1 MKILIISKPNDYITK
16 FKELAYRNDID
27 VVSVCQ
33 SVDDLTKNANLIQ
46 NSKVDKVVCYDGPD
60 VEISF
65 GDVYRTLGKMMLDN
79 DIVLIADT
87 PDALSLAVYFRIFHV
102 SPSKI
107 SPDTLLIYLKSLS
120 KNIQSVF
127 NDSNNN
133 EVSEEGNE
141 GYLEEYNR
149 KAQRGR
155 DRDFKQSSKER
166 RKGMRSLNTPERN
179 TSSRYE
185 EQNRMGSVHTEL
197 KPIMVCTASSKGGV
211 GKTTTAI
218 ELASTLAAR
227 AKSITPEGRAKIRHP
242 WEFRVC
248 LVDFNPSFDTMSEI
262 IKCTHDM
269 PRSELPS
276 LNDWFEE
283 YEGRFVNVLPTEA
296 QREYDE
302 CQESGQPFPFVDYID
317 DYASSV
323 IFEEA
328 VFEDLSVRDQETG
341 LFVIPAIHD
350 ALDVASINPDLI
362 GPILKLLNTYF
373 DVVVVD
379 TGNNISNFTI
389 NTIDTVDKSLII
401 CEKSNGAAA
410 TVDKF
415 LKTLDEIEVNSS
427 RCSLILSNAHS
438 QGDDKLSV
446 EYEHRFGMGIVA
458 DIPYDKN
465 VIKSHE
471 NHEFYAVNNPKTE
484 YAKTIVKLAHWIY
497 PLWIK
502 LPTEETAKKRKKLF
516 GIF

>member
-1 MKILIISKPNDYITK
+1 MKILIVSKPNDYITK
-16 FKELAYRNDID
+16 FKDLAYRNDID

-33 SVDDLTKNANLIQ
+33 SVDDLTKSVNLIQ
-46 NSKVDKVVCYDGPD
+46 NSKVDKVICYDGPD
-60 VEISF
+60 TAISF
-65 GDVYRTLGKMMLDN
+65 GDVYRTLGKMSLEN
-79 DIVLIADT
+79 DIVLITDT
-87 PDALSLAVYFRIFHV
+87 PDTLSLAVYFRIFHI
-102 SPSKI
+102 SPSNI
-107 SPDTLLIYLKSLS
+107 SPDTLLMYLEILS
-120 KNIQSVF
+120 KKDNPLYREQNQHSPDERYE
-127 NDSNNN
+127 NDRPD
-133 EVSEEGNE
+133 
-141 GYLEEYNR
+141 EYDR
-149 KAQRGR
+149 KSQRGR
-155 DRDFKQSSKER
+155 DRSFKQSSRER
-166 RKGMRSLNTPERN
+166 KREMRNLNTPEQN

-185 EQNRMGSVHTEL
+185 EQNRMGAVHTEL

-262 IKCTHDM
+262 IKCTHDT
-269 PRSELPS
+269 PRNELPS

-283 YEGRFVNVLPTEA
+283 YEDRFVNVLPVEA
-296 QREYDE
+296 QREYDD
-302 CQESGQPFPFVDYID
+302 CQENGIVFPFADYID
-317 DYASSV
+317 DYASAV
-323 IFEEA
+323 MFEEA
-328 VFEDLSVRDQETG
+328 VFEDLTVRDPETG

-389 NTIDTVDKSLII
+389 NTIDTVDRSLII

-427 RCSLILSNAHS
+427 RCSLVLSNAHS
-438 QGDDKLSV
+438 QGDDKLST

-458 DIPYDKN
+458 DIPYDKS